1 MDFDPVSD
9 YPLGSRRPE
18 LVRTPSGLGLDELTL
33 DAVRSG
39 TLGPE
44 ELRATPETLRRQ
56 SAVALAA
63 GRTQLADNLARAAEL
78 ATVPSATILEIYTAL
93 RPHRSSAEEL
103 EAWAARLE
111 TELEAPLC
119 AAFVREAAAACAAR
133 GLLRAAPERVSA
145 RRSERFL
152 SREQRELRRELL
164 ISPYPELGLV
174 AMDGPNDPEPSLAVE
189 EGRVVEMDGRRAED
203 FDVIDRFVAANG
215 LDLEVAAEAADL
227 GDDEIARRLVDV
239 DVPRAELV
247 RLSRGLTPA
256 RLARVV
262 SKLDPVELMFALK
275 KLRARRAPANQAHV
289 TNLKENPAL
298 LAADAAEAG
307 ARGFA
312 EVETTVGVS
321 RYAPL
326 NAIAILV
333 GSQTGRPGVMTQCAV
348 EERRNLQL
356 AIQGLVTYAE
366 TLSVYGTEPVFVD
379 GDDTPWS
386 KAFLASA
393 YASRGVKV
401 RFTSG
406 GGSEALMGHAQGY
419 SMLYLEARCLAAIR
433 AAGSQGVQNGSIS
446 CVALVLSVPGGVRE
460 ILAENVLAA
469 WLDLEVASG
478 NDAIASHS
486 PIRKTAKLMGQFLPG
501 TDFVTSGYSVMP
513 KEDNTFGG
521 GNYDAD
527 DLEEWLTVQRD
538 WQVDAGIEPVAEDDV
553 LAVRAKGARAVQAVF
568 AGLGFPPVTDE
579 EVEAATYGYASR
591 DLPDRDRAA
600 DVAAADRV
608 LEEGIS
614 ALDVVRELDRAGF
627 ADVAEAVLAMQR
639 QRVSADY
646 LQTSAVIEPDGTVRS
661 AVSDP
666 NRYEGPGTGYR
677 LEGERWE
684 LLQQLPY
691 VLDPA
696 EEAMSNGD
704 LSSIQ
709 TTHPAS
715 LGTAPDEVVVAV
727 GPAFADGLRET
738 INGLAHEDVL
748 RAVADGRP
756 RRRRRAEAACASAG
770 SRTSRSS
777 ATTARSSR
785 ARAWRSG
792 LQSKGTA
799 VIHRADLQPLDN
811 LELFGMSPLYSL
823 ESYRAIGP
831 ERRRLR
837 ARPSRRAGADEL
849 DNFARAKLI
858 VRTTLLHARE
868 TAAAVPGAARS
879 SSSS

>member
-1 MDFDPVSD
+1 
-9 YPLGSRRPE
+9 
-18 LVRTPSGLGLDELTL
+18 VR
-33 DAVRSG
+33 
-39 TLGPE
+39 
-44 ELRATPETLRRQ
+44 
-56 SAVALAA
+56 
-63 GRTQLADNLARAAEL
+63 
-78 ATVPSATILEIYTAL
+78 
-93 RPHRSSAEEL
+93 
-103 EAWAARLE
+103 
-111 TELEAPLC
+111 
-119 AAFVREAAAACAAR
+119 
-133 GLLRAAPERVSA
+133 A
-145 RRSERFL
+145 RRSERFA
-152 SREQRELRRELL
+152 SRERRELRREVL

-174 AMDGPNDPEPSLAVE
+174 AMDGPDDPEPALE
-189 EGRVVEMDGRRAED
+189 LEGGRVVAMDGRREED
-203 FDVIDRFVAANG
+203 FDIIDRFVARYG
-215 LDLEVAAEAADL
+215 LDLDVAAEAAQL
-227 GDDEIARRLVDV
+227 TDDEIAHRLVDV
-239 DVPRAELV
+239 DVPRADLV

-262 SKLDPVELMFALK
+262 ARLDPVELMFALK

-298 LAADAAEAG
+298 LAADAAEAA

-406 GGSEALMGHAQGY
+406 GGSEALMGHAQGC

-486 PIRKTAKLMGQFLPG
+486 EIRKTAKLMGQFLPG

-513 KEDNTFGG
+513 REDNTFGG

-527 DLEEWLTVQRD
+527 DLDEWMTAQRD
-538 WQVDAGIEPVAEDDV
+538 WQVDAGIEPVAEDEV
-553 LAVRAKGARAVQAVF
+553 LAVRAKAARAVQAVF
-568 AGLGFPPVTDE
+568 AGLGFPSVTDE
-579 EVEAATYGYASR
+579 EVEAATYCYASR

-600 DVAAADRV
+600 DVAAADSV
-608 LEEGIS
+608 MDGAVS

-627 ADVAEAVLAMQR
+627 TDVAEAVLGMQR

-646 LQTSAVIEPDGTVRS
+646 LQTSAIIEPDGTVRS

-666 NRYEGPGTGYR
+666 NAYEGPGTGYR
-677 LEGERWE
+677 LEGERWQR
-684 LLQQLPY
+684 LQQLPY
-691 VLDPA
+691 VLDPQ
-696 EEAMSNGD
+696 EETTSNGVP
-704 LSSIQ
+704 SSVLE
-709 TTHPAS
+709 THVA
-715 LGTAPDEVVVAV
+715 TVDDESDDVVVAV
-727 GPAFADGLRET
+727 GPAFAAALRTT
-738 INGLAHEDVL
+738 INGLPHEDVL
-748 RAVADGRP
+748 RAVSEGVREGGGRP
-756 RRRRRAEAACASAG
+756 RLVRVR
-770 SRTSRSS
+770 RSS
-777 ATTARSSR
+777 DVAFIAHDGARLSGSGI
-785 ARAWRSG
+785 SVG

-823 ESYRAIGP
+823 DSYRAMGRNAAAYALGHAVGP
-831 ERRRLR
+831 V
-837 ARPSRRAGADEL
+837 PTQL

-868 TAAAVPGAARS
+868 TAEVVRDAEPIELELTEDHA
-879 SSSS
+879 